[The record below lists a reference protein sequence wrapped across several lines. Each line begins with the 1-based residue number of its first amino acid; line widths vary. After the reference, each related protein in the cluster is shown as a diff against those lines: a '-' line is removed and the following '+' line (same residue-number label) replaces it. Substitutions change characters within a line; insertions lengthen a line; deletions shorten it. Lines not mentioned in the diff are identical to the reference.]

1 MKGGP
6 VVGDR
11 LKLARTAA
19 GLSLRG
25 LEERMNGLVTAQAI
39 GKYERNEMMPSST
52 VLISL
57 ARALGVSEDYLL
69 NAGEVELVAVEFR
82 KKKLTK
88 AKEDAQVRARV
99 LSEVERYLEIERIL
113 AIDSKQPP
121 APRVTVRNLD
131 DVEEAAEELRKRW
144 RLGEDA
150 IPNLCE
156 FLEDKGIKICAIP
169 LPSSVSG
176 VQAVVTAAKGHNIPV
191 IVINSEHSVD
201 RQRFTLAH
209 ELGHL
214 CLEVKGQLD
223 LEEACQRFAG
233 AFLVPAKI
241 LRREVGAH
249 RSALPPRELFGLKLL
264 FGMSAQAIVYRCRQL
279 GIISQPT
286 LSGLFKLFAARGWR
300 LNEPGDLNAERPA
313 RFERLCIRALAEG
326 CISEAKASELLRKT
340 VKEVVASMDEP
351 PPELSDARPAGV

>member
-1 MKGGP
+1 MI
-6 VVGDR
+6 GDR

-19 GLSLRG
+19 GLSLRA
-25 LEERMNGLVTAQAI
+25 LEEKLNGLVTAQAI
-39 GKYERNEMMPSST
+39 GKYERDEMMPSST
-52 VLISL
+52 VLIAL
-57 ARALGVSEDYLL
+57 ARTLAVTEDYLL

-88 AKEDAQVRARV
+88 VKEDAEVRARI

-113 AIDSKQPP
+113 AIDGRQP
-121 APRVTVRNLD
+121 AVPRTAVRNLD
-131 DVEEAAEELRKRW
+131 DVEEAAEQLRKTW
-144 RLGEDA
+144 KLGEDA

-156 FLEDKGIKICAIP
+156 FLEDKGIKVCAIP
-169 LPSSVSG
+169 LPESVSG
-176 VQAVVTAAKGHNIPV
+176 VQAVVTVAKGNDIPV
-191 IVINSEHSVD
+191 IVVNSLHAGE

-214 CLEVKGQLD
+214 CLDVKGNLD
-223 LEEACQRFAG
+223 VEEACHRFAG

-249 RSALPPRELFGLKLL
+249 RSAISPRELFDLKLL
-264 FGMSAQAIVYRCRQL
+264 FGMSAQAIAYRCRQI
-279 GIISQPT
+279 GMISQPT
-286 LSGLFKLFAARGWR
+286 LSGIFRIFSIRGWR
-300 LNEPGDLNAERPA
+300 MNEPRSLRSERPA

-340 VKEVVASMDEP
+340 VKEVLSSMDEP
-351 PPELSDARPAGV
+351 RPEPSDARPTGV